1 MYINDYELRKKL
13 LELLKTRTKNEI
25 VQSIKANGFKFHQ
38 FQIDKFLLKKDVN
51 ISTLKKIEKYVLT
64 EEYKETFYPSY

>member
-38 FQIDKFLLKKDVN
+38 LQIDKFLLKKDVN